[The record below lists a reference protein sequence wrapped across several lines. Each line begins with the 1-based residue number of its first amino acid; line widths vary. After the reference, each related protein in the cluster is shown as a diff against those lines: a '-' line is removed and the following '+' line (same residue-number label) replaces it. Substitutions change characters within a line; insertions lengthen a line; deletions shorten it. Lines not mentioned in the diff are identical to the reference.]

1 MADISFTPEQVEA
14 AIRHGMRGDRR
25 RYEFGPG
32 DAEQKNVTYGSNL
45 AHYRS
50 VAQKCLDE
58 GDYLQAAEKSWGA
71 YAQTIKATCA
81 ALGIRV
87 STHANILSVAQSLTM
102 LAGNADPVTGDRLL
116 TALHTARS
124 LHQHFY
130 EDELADA
137 VVERAVG
144 EVMDAIDLLQ
154 TLFDGNS
161 AEGIG

>member
-1 MADISFTPEQVEA
+1 MSNVTFTPQQIES
-14 AIRHGMRGDRR
+14 AIRDGMRGDRR
-25 RYEFGPG
+25 RYEFDPS
-32 DAEQKNVTYGSNL
+32 DAGQKNVTYEANL

-81 ALGIRV
+81 AFGIRV

-102 LAGNADPVTGDRLL
+102 LAGNTDPVTGDRLL
-116 TALHTARS
+116 NALHTARS

-154 TLFDGNS
+154 TLFDDNGR
-161 AEGIG
+161 

>member
-1 MADISFTPEQVEA
+1 MSDVAFTPQQIES
-14 AIRHGMRGDRR
+14 AIRHGMRGDRQL
-25 RYEFGPG
+25 YEFESS
-32 DAEQKNVTYGSNL
+32 DAVQKNATYGANL

-58 GDYLQAAEKSWGA
+58 GDYLQAAEKSWGV
-71 YAQTIKATCA
+71 YTQTIKATCA
-81 ALGIRV
+81 AFGIRV
-87 STHANILSVAQSLTM
+87 STHANLLSVAQSLTM

-116 TALHTARS
+116 RALHTARS

-137 VVERAVG
+137 VVERALS

-154 TLFDGNS
+154 TLFGR
-161 AEGIG
+161 E